1 MEIKKRIYLIGFD
14 LSGGLGLHRYFV
26 DNGYS
31 CTFGDEDGFS
41 SRALNNYQNNLPLVT
56 GFESCQFFTQIQ
68 HEDKNGDFIYTHER
82 LLDSLIE
89 EQPNALFI
97 FNYLP
102 VEKWLEQR
110 ASCYGYLPKTT
121 KALGLSEAQVL
132 EHWRDYYLAYYEKVI
147 SRLEGTEN
155 YFAYNH
161 SNENESV
168 LELTRFLASHGI
180 TLNLAT
186 YKPISEIRG
195 STDQRFHVQNIR
207 EAALYFRYH
216 RFDIDT
222 AINLLQEAE
231 KHQPCRY
238 YFKDE
243 LKKWKLEKKTW
254 KSE

>member
-26 DNGYS
+26 DNGYN

-41 SRALNNYQNNLPLVT
+41 SSALNNYQNGLPLIN

-82 LLDSLIE
+82 VLDTLLE

-102 VEKWLEQR
+102 VEGWLEQR
-110 ASCYGYLPKTT
+110 ANCYGYLPKAT
-121 KALGLSEAQVL
+121 KALNLNEAQVL
-132 EHWRDYYLAYYEKVI
+132 EHWRAYYLAYYEKVV
-147 SRLEGTEN
+147 SRLKGAQN

-161 SNENESV
+161 SSDCV
-168 LELTRFLASHGI
+168 LELTRFLARHDI
-180 TLNLAT
+180 ILNLAA
-186 YKPISEIRG
+186 YEPISEIRG
-195 STDQRFHVQNIR
+195 STEQRFHVKNIR